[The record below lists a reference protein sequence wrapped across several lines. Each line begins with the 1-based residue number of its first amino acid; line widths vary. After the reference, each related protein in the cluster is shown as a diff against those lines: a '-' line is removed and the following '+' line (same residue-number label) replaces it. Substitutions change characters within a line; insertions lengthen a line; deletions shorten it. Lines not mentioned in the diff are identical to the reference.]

1 VIVGSGCGRVLW
13 YRPKSGQNF
22 FWRGASSVA
31 IPFPTKTRL
40 PAHPEMGI
48 DHRIDSSSI
57 PFLAIGHVRIV
68 AEWHTKT

>member
-1 VIVGSGCGRVLW
+1 VIVGSGRVLW
-13 YRPKSGQNF
+13 YRPENGQKNV
-22 FWRGASSVA
+22 FWRGAQSVA

-40 PAHPEMGI
+40 PAHPDMGI

-68 AEWHTKT
+68 AEWHTRT